1 MKIIAFLTTTIV
13 IVAIGLIIPVRALSE
28 DIPGLP
34 DIPIDGEYH
43 CCCKD
48 NGCYGTN
55 PISFRPLCGLSDE
68 IIDCTE
74 LNMNC
79 PGYDPN
85 WEENDVE
92 QI

>member
-1 MKIIAFLTTTIV
+1 MKRLIYVTATFV

-34 DIPIDGEYH
+34 DIPINGKYH
-43 CCCKD
+43 CRCKD
-48 NGCYGTN
+48 NGCFGGN
-55 PISFRPLCGLSDE
+55 LISLRPLCAVSDE
-68 IIDCTE
+68 TIDCTE
-74 LNMNC
+74 WNMNC

-85 WEENDVE
+85 WEGNDGE